1 MKHKKKSF
9 KGFSSIVFYTENDV
23 EIEFKAEDLV
33 YITPYVNAEKEG
45 KRSYATNDRFMV
57 ILRAESN
64 GKIAGYEDC
73 DDTKFSR
80 IKELDDIEC
89 IAFKYSN
96 KKDKMLCIPYLNDGG
111 PINQSQDSLI
121 MPNGNLV
128 VLFTGYEEENHLNDD
143 QIMKIVKEVLDN
155 E

>member
-45 KRSYATNDRFMV
+45 KRSYVTNDRFMV

-64 GKIAGYEDC
+64 GKITGYEDC

-80 IKELDDIEC
+80 INELDDIEC
-89 IAFKYSN
+89 IIFKYSK
-96 KKDKMLCIPYLNDGG
+96 KKDKILHIPHLNDGG